1 MVISR
6 LNFEISKLHLQ
17 KKQNVI
23 GAIVSCGGRPGRTG
37 QHLDQVHARPFLI
50 MSKSPLHVSGMN
62 QEAFEKL
69 KIKDKRL
76 STVPEPYT

>member
-1 MVISR
+1 MWRQAGSDGPTSR
-6 LNFEISKLHLQ
+6 S
-17 KKQNVI
+17 
-23 GAIVSCGGRPGRTG
+23 
-37 QHLDQVHARPFLI
+37 VHARPFLI
-50 MSKSPLHVSGMN
+50 MSTSPLHVSGMN